1 MASLCHPWFTT
12 TNLSYRFPIFE
23 TSATALCGT
32 TGIAKSNT
40 IRGTW
45 IDLNLNMLPTVES
58 YPAKCWE
65 TSVYQRPYLVFKLD
79 PLERV
84 PYLCYRRQHLSGRL
98 HEYGSEFKFLGT
110 YIQMLVLQLALSLKG
125 YPWIYWFIIFVFIK
139 ITIVAFP
146 MYPSLDKPNCWD
158 TPQNHQHLM
167 SLGRP
172 SAFSSQVHNIVTLLS
187 GTAFIKTSK
196 WLLKPP
202 VQKYVSHWSCSWL
215 LQNDSSTLVLWH
227 VSLSFPTSYDL

>member
-1 MASLCHPWFTT
+1 MDRSKSEYVSNCRILLRRLCINVRTWF
-12 TNLSYRFPIFE
+12 L
-23 TSATALCGT
+23 
-32 TGIAKSNT
+32 
-40 IRGTW
+40 
-45 IDLNLNMLPTVES
+45 
-58 YPAKCWE
+58 
-65 TSVYQRPYLVFKLD
+65 LD

-84 PYLCYRRQHLSGRL
+84 PLCYRRQHLKRGGCMSTGQN
-98 HEYGSEFKFLGT
+98 SKFLGT

-125 YPWIYWFIIFVFIK
+125 YPWIYWFIIFVIK
-139 ITIVAFP
+139 ITIVVFP

-158 TPQNHQHLM
+158 TPQNHQHLLQ

-202 VQKYVSHWSCSWL
+202 VPKYIGHWRITGNNLAENYNYPNMLMFSIIIPSK
-215 LQNDSSTLVLWH
+215 
-227 VSLSFPTSYDL
+227 